1 MKNAIIVHGR
11 RAQPEIH
18 WFFEEKENLEEKGYT
33 VSVPKCS
40 DAVHPK
46 LADWMKV
53 LEKESLRENTIL
65 IGHSLGTVAV
75 LRLLEKKNIK
85 VDKVFL
91 LAGYAGDLREN
102 YEAHEFVQDK
112 FDWEKLRGLANKFIF
127 INEKNDP
134 NVRFELG
141 EEVAEK
147 LGAELVVS
155 PTENHMHHFD
165 LDLINSRI

>member
-102 YEAHEFVQDK
+102 YEAHEFV
-112 FDWEKLRGLANKFIF
+112 
-127 INEKNDP
+127 
-134 NVRFELG
+134 
-141 EEVAEK
+141 
-147 LGAELVVS
+147 
-155 PTENHMHHFD
+155 
-165 LDLINSRI
+165 